1 MESLIRNTVDASLKE
16 MGLRYKSNNKFFHV
30 IIENDDAEFH
40 FRIIGDE
47 KKELLVTIGYFPVK
61 VSRSN
66 LDRMYKFVNDRNYK
80 TTVGA
85 FLIDSDDGELIFRIA
100 NNVDG
105 GAINEQIV
113 RMCFLQVVN
122 TLISS
127 YDDIM
132 EEMFGGPRMS
142 FTFAGDEK
150 PDEQ

>member
-1 MESLIRNTVDASLKE
+1 MESLIKNTVDASLKE
-16 MGLRYKSNNKFFHV
+16 MGLHYRNNGKFFDV
-30 IIENDDAEFH
+30 IIENDDADFH
-40 FRIIGDE
+40 FKIIGDE

-80 TTVGA
+80 TMVGA
-85 FLIDSDDGELIFRIA
+85 FLIDSNDGELTFRIA

-105 GAINEQIV
+105 GAVNEEIV
-113 RMCFLQVVN
+113 RMCFLQVVK

-127 YDDIM
+127 YDEIM
-132 EEMFGGPRMS
+132 KEMFGGPQMN
-142 FTFAGDEK
+142 FTFSPDEK